1 LLFTVYSCLWQDSA
15 HNPKVRGSNPLPAT
29 NKIKGLA
36 DDASPF
42 LLTCSQRVDK
52 EITREEMFWEII
64 MQDSDG
70 RSQTA

>member
-1 LLFTVYSCLWQDSA
+1 
-15 HNPKVRGSNPLPAT
+15 
-29 NKIKGLA
+29 
-36 DDASPF
+36 
-42 LLTCSQRVDK
+42 LTCSQRVDK